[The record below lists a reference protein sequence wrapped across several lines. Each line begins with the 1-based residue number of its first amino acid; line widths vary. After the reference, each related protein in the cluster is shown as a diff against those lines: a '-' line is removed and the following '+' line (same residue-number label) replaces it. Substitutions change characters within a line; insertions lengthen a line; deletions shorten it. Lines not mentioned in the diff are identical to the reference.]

1 MKIATSICLLS
12 ALLFVACQAPAIQ
25 RAPEFNGDLVAAGH
39 RQIAKAPAHDKN
51 RWRLITAVHALKLGR
66 HSEARALLTTAMPSA
81 GQILQA
87 NAHTRLAQSTFSP
100 ENVKGFH
107 GESHERA
114 MGWFYHGM
122 FYWMDGEPDNA
133 RACFRTAQLMDAL
146 AAQPEHRA
154 DWVLLDYLDGYIT
167 TKLSRDGSDARTR
180 AQANAGDTA
189 LPPYNTKA
197 NVMIFLQFGFGPM
210 KKTGGDVG
218 EKIVYNGGRSQA
230 RSASITVG
238 GRPVIAPIFD
248 NLTFQASTRGD
259 RAMDAILAKK
269 ATIKKAGD
277 LVGDIGVTGGAI
289 LAERGLGGQ
298 NCGRLR
304 RAARGHANVDESPTA
319 SQLRRVATAHGHAH
333 GGDRIPRCQR
343 HCLAGSTKKCF
354 SNRTDRP
361 RHGGVRGRLKKEIY
375 ESTTHPQRLRDH
387 RRLRHARRTTIG
399 HGQQQQVR
407 GARHARRTNGKM
419 HGDTGNAA
427 GRWTAAGA
435 REHFEPHQQARG
447 LTSELR
453 VQG

>member
-12 ALLFVACQAPAIQ
+12 ALGFAACQAPAIQ
-25 RAPEFNGDLVAAGH
+25 RAPEFNGDLVTAGH

-289 LAERGLGGQ
+289 LASQPETEGAGVALLSAGLVGKIVGGSAEPRADTRTWTNLPQ
-298 NCGRLR
+298 HLSFAALQLPTGTHTAVIEFLDANGIALPDRQKNVSVTVQTGRDT
-304 RAARGHANVDESPTA
+304 VVF
-319 SQLRRVATAHGHAH
+319 VA
-333 GGDRIPRCQR
+333 D
-343 HCLAGSTKKCF
+343 
-354 SNRTDRP
+354 
-361 RHGGVRGRLKKEIY
+361 
-375 ESTTHPQRLRDH
+375 
-387 RRLRHARRTTIG
+387 
-399 HGQQQQVR
+399 
-407 GARHARRTNGKM
+407 
-419 HGDTGNAA
+419 
-427 GRWTAAGA
+427 
-435 REHFEPHQQARG
+435 
-447 LTSELR
+447 
-453 VQG
+453 

>member
-87 NAHTRLAQSTFSP
+87 NARTRLAQSTFSP

-289 LAERGLGGQ
+289 LASQPETEGAGVALLSAGLVGKIVGGSAEPRADTRTWTNLPQ
-298 NCGRLR
+298 HLSFAALQLPTGTHTAVIEFLDANGIALPDRQKNVSVTVQTGRDT
-304 RAARGHANVDESPTA
+304 VVF
-319 SQLRRVATAHGHAH
+319 VA
-333 GGDRIPRCQR
+333 D
-343 HCLAGSTKKCF
+343 
-354 SNRTDRP
+354 
-361 RHGGVRGRLKKEIY
+361 
-375 ESTTHPQRLRDH
+375 
-387 RRLRHARRTTIG
+387 
-399 HGQQQQVR
+399 
-407 GARHARRTNGKM
+407 
-419 HGDTGNAA
+419 
-427 GRWTAAGA
+427 
-435 REHFEPHQQARG
+435 
-447 LTSELR
+447 
-453 VQG
+453 

>member
-218 EKIVYNGGRSQA
+218 EKIVYNGGHSQA

-289 LAERGLGGQ
+289 LASQPETEGAGVALLSAGLVGKIIGGS
-298 NCGRLR
+298 
-304 RAARGHANVDESPTA
+304 A
-319 SQLRRVATAHGHAH
+319 
-333 GGDRIPRCQR
+333 
-343 HCLAGSTKKCF
+343 
-354 SNRTDRP
+354 
-361 RHGGVRGRLKKEIY
+361 
-375 ESTTHPQRLRDH
+375 
-387 RRLRHARRTTIG
+387 
-399 HGQQQQVR
+399 
-407 GARHARRTNGKM
+407 
-419 HGDTGNAA
+419 
-427 GRWTAAGA
+427 
-435 REHFEPHQQARG
+435 EPHADTRTWTNLPQHLSFATLQLPAGTHTVTIEFLDANGIALPDRQKNVSV
-447 LTSELR
+447 T
-453 VQG
+453 VQTGRDTVLFVAD

>member
-12 ALLFVACQAPAIQ
+12 ALLFVACQAPAIR

-189 LPPYNTKA
+189 LPTYNTKA

-289 LAERGLGGQ
+289 LASQPETEGAGVALLSAGLVGKIVGGSAEPRADTRTWTNLPQ
-298 NCGRLR
+298 HLSFAALQLPTGTHTAVIEFLDANGIALPDRQKNVSVTVQTGRDT
-304 RAARGHANVDESPTA
+304 VVF
-319 SQLRRVATAHGHAH
+319 VA
-333 GGDRIPRCQR
+333 D
-343 HCLAGSTKKCF
+343 
-354 SNRTDRP
+354 
-361 RHGGVRGRLKKEIY
+361 
-375 ESTTHPQRLRDH
+375 
-387 RRLRHARRTTIG
+387 
-399 HGQQQQVR
+399 
-407 GARHARRTNGKM
+407 
-419 HGDTGNAA
+419 
-427 GRWTAAGA
+427 
-435 REHFEPHQQARG
+435 
-447 LTSELR
+447 
-453 VQG
+453 

>member
-12 ALLFVACQAPAIQ
+12 TLGFAACQAPAIR

-87 NAHTRLAQSTFSP
+87 NARTRLAQSTFSP

-289 LAERGLGGQ
+289 LASQPETEGAGVALLSAGLVGKIVGGSAEPRADTRTWTNLPQ
-298 NCGRLR
+298 HLSFAALQLPTGTHTAVIEFLDANGIALPDQQKNVSVTVQTGRDT
-304 RAARGHANVDESPTA
+304 VVF
-319 SQLRRVATAHGHAH
+319 VA
-333 GGDRIPRCQR
+333 D
-343 HCLAGSTKKCF
+343 
-354 SNRTDRP
+354 
-361 RHGGVRGRLKKEIY
+361 
-375 ESTTHPQRLRDH
+375 
-387 RRLRHARRTTIG
+387 
-399 HGQQQQVR
+399 
-407 GARHARRTNGKM
+407 
-419 HGDTGNAA
+419 
-427 GRWTAAGA
+427 
-435 REHFEPHQQARG
+435 
-447 LTSELR
+447 
-453 VQG
+453 

>member
-25 RAPEFNGDLVAAGH
+25 RAPEFNGDLVTAGH

-87 NAHTRLAQSTFSP
+87 NVRTRLAQSTFSP

-218 EKIVYNGGRSQA
+218 EKIVYNGGHSQA

-289 LAERGLGGQ
+289 LASQPETEGAGVALLSAGLVGKIVGGSAEPRADTRTWTNLPQ
-298 NCGRLR
+298 HLSFAALQLPTGTHTAVIEFLDANGIALPDRQKNVSVTVQTGRDT
-304 RAARGHANVDESPTA
+304 VVF
-319 SQLRRVATAHGHAH
+319 VA
-333 GGDRIPRCQR
+333 D
-343 HCLAGSTKKCF
+343 
-354 SNRTDRP
+354 
-361 RHGGVRGRLKKEIY
+361 
-375 ESTTHPQRLRDH
+375 
-387 RRLRHARRTTIG
+387 
-399 HGQQQQVR
+399 
-407 GARHARRTNGKM
+407 
-419 HGDTGNAA
+419 
-427 GRWTAAGA
+427 
-435 REHFEPHQQARG
+435 
-447 LTSELR
+447 
-453 VQG
+453 

>member
-218 EKIVYNGGRSQA
+218 EKIVYNGGHSQA

-289 LAERGLGGQ
+289 LASQPETEGAGVALLSAGLVGKIVGGSAEP
-298 NCGRLR
+298 
-304 RAARGHANVDESPTA
+304 RADTRTWTNLPQHLSFAAL
-319 SQLRRVATAHGHAH
+319 QL
-333 GGDRIPRCQR
+333 P
-343 HCLAGSTKKCF
+343 AG
-354 SNRTDRP
+354 
-361 RHGGVRGRLKKEIY
+361 
-375 ESTTHPQRLRDH
+375 TH
-387 RRLRHARRTTIG
+387 TI
-399 HGQQQQVR
+399 
-407 GARHARRTNGKM
+407 AIEFLDTNGIALPNRQKNVSVTVQT
-419 HGDTGNAA
+419 GRDTVVFVAD
-427 GRWTAAGA
+427 
-435 REHFEPHQQARG
+435 
-447 LTSELR
+447 
-453 VQG
+453 

>member
-12 ALLFVACQAPAIQ
+12 ALGFAACQAPAIQ
-25 RAPEFNGDLVAAGH
+25 RAPEFNGDLVTAGH

-87 NAHTRLAQSTFSP
+87 NARTRLAQSTFSP

-289 LAERGLGGQ
+289 LASQPETEGAGVALLSAGLVGKIVGGSAEP
-298 NCGRLR
+298 
-304 RAARGHANVDESPTA
+304 RADTRTWTNLPQHLSFAAL
-319 SQLRRVATAHGHAH
+319 QLPAGAH
-333 GGDRIPRCQR
+333 
-343 HCLAGSTKKCF
+343 
-354 SNRTDRP
+354 
-361 RHGGVRGRLKKEIY
+361 
-375 ESTTHPQRLRDH
+375 
-387 RRLRHARRTTIG
+387 TI
-399 HGQQQQVR
+399 
-407 GARHARRTNGKM
+407 AIEFLDTNGIALPNRQKNVSVTVQT
-419 HGDTGNAA
+419 GRDTVLFVAD
-427 GRWTAAGA
+427 
-435 REHFEPHQQARG
+435 
-447 LTSELR
+447 
-453 VQG
+453 

>member
-12 ALLFVACQAPAIQ
+12 ALLFAACQAPAIQ

-87 NAHTRLAQSTFSP
+87 NARTRLAQSTFSP

-218 EKIVYNGGRSQA
+218 EKIVYNGGHSQA

-289 LAERGLGGQ
+289 LASQPETEGAGVALLSAGLVGKIVGGSAEPRADTRTWTNLPQ
-298 NCGRLR
+298 HLSFAALQLPTGTHTAVIEFLDANGIALPDRQKNVSVTVQTGRDT
-304 RAARGHANVDESPTA
+304 VVF
-319 SQLRRVATAHGHAH
+319 VA
-333 GGDRIPRCQR
+333 D
-343 HCLAGSTKKCF
+343 
-354 SNRTDRP
+354 
-361 RHGGVRGRLKKEIY
+361 
-375 ESTTHPQRLRDH
+375 
-387 RRLRHARRTTIG
+387 
-399 HGQQQQVR
+399 
-407 GARHARRTNGKM
+407 
-419 HGDTGNAA
+419 
-427 GRWTAAGA
+427 
-435 REHFEPHQQARG
+435 
-447 LTSELR
+447 
-453 VQG
+453 

>member
-12 ALLFVACQAPAIQ
+12 ALGFAACQAPAIR
-25 RAPEFNGDLVAAGH
+25 RAPEFNGDLVTAGH

-87 NAHTRLAQSTFSP
+87 NARTRLAQSTFSP

-218 EKIVYNGGRSQA
+218 EKIVYNGGHSQA
-230 RSASITVG
+230 RSARITVG
-238 GRPVIAPIFD
+238 GRTLSAPIFD

-289 LAERGLGGQ
+289 LASQPETEGAGVALLSAGLVGKIVGGSAEPRADTRTWTNLPQ
-298 NCGRLR
+298 HLSFAALQLPTGTHTAVIEFLDANGIALPDRQKNVSVTVQTGRDT
-304 RAARGHANVDESPTA
+304 VVF
-319 SQLRRVATAHGHAH
+319 VA
-333 GGDRIPRCQR
+333 D
-343 HCLAGSTKKCF
+343 
-354 SNRTDRP
+354 
-361 RHGGVRGRLKKEIY
+361 
-375 ESTTHPQRLRDH
+375 
-387 RRLRHARRTTIG
+387 
-399 HGQQQQVR
+399 
-407 GARHARRTNGKM
+407 
-419 HGDTGNAA
+419 
-427 GRWTAAGA
+427 
-435 REHFEPHQQARG
+435 
-447 LTSELR
+447 
-453 VQG
+453 

>member
-12 ALLFVACQAPAIQ
+12 ALGFAACQAPAIR

-218 EKIVYNGGRSQA
+218 EKIVYNGGHSQA

-289 LAERGLGGQ
+289 LASQPETEGAGVALLSAGLVGKIVGGSAEPRADTRTWTNLPQ
-298 NCGRLR
+298 HLSFAALQLPTGTHTAVIEFLDANGIALPDRQKNVSVTVQTGRDT
-304 RAARGHANVDESPTA
+304 VVF
-319 SQLRRVATAHGHAH
+319 VA
-333 GGDRIPRCQR
+333 D
-343 HCLAGSTKKCF
+343 
-354 SNRTDRP
+354 
-361 RHGGVRGRLKKEIY
+361 
-375 ESTTHPQRLRDH
+375 
-387 RRLRHARRTTIG
+387 
-399 HGQQQQVR
+399 
-407 GARHARRTNGKM
+407 
-419 HGDTGNAA
+419 
-427 GRWTAAGA
+427 
-435 REHFEPHQQARG
+435 
-447 LTSELR
+447 
-453 VQG
+453 

>member
-289 LAERGLGGQ
+289 LASQPETEGAGVALLSAGLVGKIVGGSAEPRADTRTWTNLPQ
-298 NCGRLR
+298 HLSFAALQLPTGTHTAVIEFLDANGIALPDRQKNVSVTVQTGRDT
-304 RAARGHANVDESPTA
+304 VVF
-319 SQLRRVATAHGHAH
+319 VA
-333 GGDRIPRCQR
+333 D
-343 HCLAGSTKKCF
+343 
-354 SNRTDRP
+354 
-361 RHGGVRGRLKKEIY
+361 
-375 ESTTHPQRLRDH
+375 
-387 RRLRHARRTTIG
+387 
-399 HGQQQQVR
+399 
-407 GARHARRTNGKM
+407 
-419 HGDTGNAA
+419 
-427 GRWTAAGA
+427 
-435 REHFEPHQQARG
+435 
-447 LTSELR
+447 
-453 VQG
+453 

>member
-12 ALLFVACQAPAIQ
+12 ALGFAACQAPAIQ

-87 NAHTRLAQSTFSP
+87 NARTRLAQSTFSP

-289 LAERGLGGQ
+289 LASQPETEGAGVALLSAGLVGKIVGGSAEPRADTRTWTNLPQ
-298 NCGRLR
+298 HLSFAALQLPTGTHTAVIEFLDANGIALPDQQKNVSVTVQTGRDT
-304 RAARGHANVDESPTA
+304 VVF
-319 SQLRRVATAHGHAH
+319 VA
-333 GGDRIPRCQR
+333 D
-343 HCLAGSTKKCF
+343 
-354 SNRTDRP
+354 
-361 RHGGVRGRLKKEIY
+361 
-375 ESTTHPQRLRDH
+375 
-387 RRLRHARRTTIG
+387 
-399 HGQQQQVR
+399 
-407 GARHARRTNGKM
+407 
-419 HGDTGNAA
+419 
-427 GRWTAAGA
+427 
-435 REHFEPHQQARG
+435 
-447 LTSELR
+447 
-453 VQG
+453 

>member
-289 LAERGLGGQ
+289 LASQPETEGAGVALLSAGLVGKIVGGSAEPRADTRTWTNLPQ
-298 NCGRLR
+298 HLSFAALQLPTGTHTAVIEFLDANGIALPDQQKNVSVTVQTGRDT
-304 RAARGHANVDESPTA
+304 VVF
-319 SQLRRVATAHGHAH
+319 VA
-333 GGDRIPRCQR
+333 D
-343 HCLAGSTKKCF
+343 
-354 SNRTDRP
+354 
-361 RHGGVRGRLKKEIY
+361 
-375 ESTTHPQRLRDH
+375 
-387 RRLRHARRTTIG
+387 
-399 HGQQQQVR
+399 
-407 GARHARRTNGKM
+407 
-419 HGDTGNAA
+419 
-427 GRWTAAGA
+427 
-435 REHFEPHQQARG
+435 
-447 LTSELR
+447 
-453 VQG
+453 

>member
-25 RAPEFNGDLVAAGH
+25 RAPEFNGDLVTAGH

-289 LAERGLGGQ
+289 LASQPETEGAGVALLSAGLVGKIVGGSAEPRADTRTWTNLPQ
-298 NCGRLR
+298 HLSFAALQLPTGTHTAVIEFLDANGIALPDRQKNVSVTVQTGRDT
-304 RAARGHANVDESPTA
+304 VVF
-319 SQLRRVATAHGHAH
+319 VA
-333 GGDRIPRCQR
+333 D
-343 HCLAGSTKKCF
+343 
-354 SNRTDRP
+354 
-361 RHGGVRGRLKKEIY
+361 
-375 ESTTHPQRLRDH
+375 
-387 RRLRHARRTTIG
+387 
-399 HGQQQQVR
+399 
-407 GARHARRTNGKM
+407 
-419 HGDTGNAA
+419 
-427 GRWTAAGA
+427 
-435 REHFEPHQQARG
+435 
-447 LTSELR
+447 
-453 VQG
+453 

>member
-12 ALLFVACQAPAIQ
+12 ALGFAACQAPAIR

-289 LAERGLGGQ
+289 LASQPETEGAGVALLSAGLVGKIVGGSAEPRADTRTWTNLPQ
-298 NCGRLR
+298 HLSFAALQLPTGTHTAVIEFLDANGIALPDRQKNVSVTVQTGRDT
-304 RAARGHANVDESPTA
+304 VVF
-319 SQLRRVATAHGHAH
+319 VA
-333 GGDRIPRCQR
+333 D
-343 HCLAGSTKKCF
+343 
-354 SNRTDRP
+354 
-361 RHGGVRGRLKKEIY
+361 
-375 ESTTHPQRLRDH
+375 
-387 RRLRHARRTTIG
+387 
-399 HGQQQQVR
+399 
-407 GARHARRTNGKM
+407 
-419 HGDTGNAA
+419 
-427 GRWTAAGA
+427 
-435 REHFEPHQQARG
+435 
-447 LTSELR
+447 
-453 VQG
+453 

>member
-12 ALLFVACQAPAIQ
+12 ALGFAACQAPAIQ
-25 RAPEFNGDLVAAGH
+25 RAPEFNGDLVTAGH

-218 EKIVYNGGRSQA
+218 EKIVYNGGHSQA

-289 LAERGLGGQ
+289 LASQPETEGAGVALLSAGLVGKIVGGSAEPRADTRTWTNLPQ
-298 NCGRLR
+298 HLSFAALQLPTGTHTAVIEFLDANGIALPDRQKNVSVTVQTGRDT
-304 RAARGHANVDESPTA
+304 VVF
-319 SQLRRVATAHGHAH
+319 VA
-333 GGDRIPRCQR
+333 D
-343 HCLAGSTKKCF
+343 
-354 SNRTDRP
+354 
-361 RHGGVRGRLKKEIY
+361 
-375 ESTTHPQRLRDH
+375 
-387 RRLRHARRTTIG
+387 
-399 HGQQQQVR
+399 
-407 GARHARRTNGKM
+407 
-419 HGDTGNAA
+419 
-427 GRWTAAGA
+427 
-435 REHFEPHQQARG
+435 
-447 LTSELR
+447 
-453 VQG
+453 

>member
-1 MKIATSICLLS
+1 M
-12 ALLFVACQAPAIQ
+12 
-25 RAPEFNGDLVAAGH
+25 AAGH

-289 LAERGLGGQ
+289 LASQPETEGAGVALLSAGLVGKIVGGSAEPRADTRTWTNLPQ
-298 NCGRLR
+298 HLSFAALQLPTGTHTAVIEFLDANGIALPDRQKNVSVTVQTGRDT
-304 RAARGHANVDESPTA
+304 VVF
-319 SQLRRVATAHGHAH
+319 VA
-333 GGDRIPRCQR
+333 D
-343 HCLAGSTKKCF
+343 
-354 SNRTDRP
+354 
-361 RHGGVRGRLKKEIY
+361 
-375 ESTTHPQRLRDH
+375 
-387 RRLRHARRTTIG
+387 
-399 HGQQQQVR
+399 
-407 GARHARRTNGKM
+407 
-419 HGDTGNAA
+419 
-427 GRWTAAGA
+427 
-435 REHFEPHQQARG
+435 
-447 LTSELR
+447 
-453 VQG
+453 

>member
-12 ALLFVACQAPAIQ
+12 ALGFAACQAPAIQ

-87 NAHTRLAQSTFSP
+87 NARTRLAQSTFSP

-218 EKIVYNGGRSQA
+218 EKIVYNGGHSQA

-289 LAERGLGGQ
+289 LASQPETEGAGVALLSAGLVGKIVGGSAEPRADTRTWTNLPQ
-298 NCGRLR
+298 HLSFAALQLPTGTHTAVIEFLDANGIALPDRQKNVSVTVQTGRDT
-304 RAARGHANVDESPTA
+304 VVF
-319 SQLRRVATAHGHAH
+319 VA
-333 GGDRIPRCQR
+333 D
-343 HCLAGSTKKCF
+343 
-354 SNRTDRP
+354 
-361 RHGGVRGRLKKEIY
+361 
-375 ESTTHPQRLRDH
+375 
-387 RRLRHARRTTIG
+387 
-399 HGQQQQVR
+399 
-407 GARHARRTNGKM
+407 
-419 HGDTGNAA
+419 
-427 GRWTAAGA
+427 
-435 REHFEPHQQARG
+435 
-447 LTSELR
+447 
-453 VQG
+453 

>member
-218 EKIVYNGGRSQA
+218 EKIVYNGGHSQA

-289 LAERGLGGQ
+289 LASQPETEGAGVALLSAGLVGKIVGGSAEPRADTRTWTNLPQ
-298 NCGRLR
+298 HLSFAALQLPTGTHTAVIEFLDANGIALPDRQKNVSVTVQTGRDT
-304 RAARGHANVDESPTA
+304 VVF
-319 SQLRRVATAHGHAH
+319 VA
-333 GGDRIPRCQR
+333 D
-343 HCLAGSTKKCF
+343 
-354 SNRTDRP
+354 
-361 RHGGVRGRLKKEIY
+361 
-375 ESTTHPQRLRDH
+375 
-387 RRLRHARRTTIG
+387 
-399 HGQQQQVR
+399 
-407 GARHARRTNGKM
+407 
-419 HGDTGNAA
+419 
-427 GRWTAAGA
+427 
-435 REHFEPHQQARG
+435 
-447 LTSELR
+447 
-453 VQG
+453 